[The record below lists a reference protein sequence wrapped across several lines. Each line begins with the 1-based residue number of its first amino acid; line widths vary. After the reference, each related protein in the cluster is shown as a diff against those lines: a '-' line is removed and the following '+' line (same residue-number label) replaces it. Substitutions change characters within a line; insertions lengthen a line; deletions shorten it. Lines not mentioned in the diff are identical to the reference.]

1 MKKLMV
7 LVMVAACAATVL
19 AQTREWVGAANGVWS
34 EPSNWD
40 PAGTPAA
47 NDVLKF
53 GDKGGYPSEND
64 TTLAYSLCF
73 TNTTGHPVTITGKKI
88 FLNGT
93 GLVDGNHNNAVLSAR
108 YAKDTVTIEPD
119 VQRTGGSVNIMGTG
133 SADYPLVFKGSVSGW
148 FEGGGT
154 IFFDKAVDFTGAYGA
169 DWWTTPIPNLYFN
182 ATGNVIP
189 KSFLIC
195 CDGALH
201 FGCEDAFTSAQVN
214 TIQISINGSRS
225 ATLDLGGFNQSVK
238 MISSGAD
245 AGNTYA
251 VTSPADKPAVL
262 RLDTSSN
269 MRNLAVVFTGSAGFE
284 LNAQDK
290 TLEASFTRAS
300 STIGSLTATKGIITL
315 NAAWSQA
322 KTVSV
327 GAEGQL
333 NLAVA
338 GALSAQ
344 AAVTVAD
351 GGVLNIAENCDCTVL
366 KLVLPDAGEVDP
378 GEWGSAESG
387 APNTSTALAGKG
399 RILVTGEKSAATWAG
414 DDTADGIAVASNWKV
429 GGAVAESINV
439 TGGGLLATF
448 AESGTH
454 ATVDRATSFDGLVF
468 TAPSFAFAKT
478 GSGVVG
484 VGEKGITAA
493 AAEGRTM
500 TFEPAVRA
508 MANQTWN
515 LAAGNTLVLN
525 GGLTGG
531 TTITKTGAGDVVLNA
546 AGEGSGLL
554 SFTEGRLKINVTEFS
569 RPLSL
574 LGEPVYN
581 AQGAVDHYA
590 DVLVPQKGVKTVFT
604 GSVTYTKNTEFAP
617 SGATVIEFA
626 GGFSGCGTF
635 RPKDTSRYVFSGK
648 PATFTGTSYF
658 DSGNANGVE
667 FAVAGNTTAGS
678 AQFYLYNGVGNGKIL
693 KCSVPWAFNYDFYLM
708 FGCPWSGASVNS
720 ATLDISGGDQGLST
734 LNMRKPDPGFM
745 LDVTSTGDSVLHVKS
760 VLNNTSGT
768 HNLFATFKGGAGFAL
783 TNTSDQVVTVDSV
796 STSTGRV
803 CVAAGTLTF
812 REGATWVNA
821 SKLEVSGGKLCV
833 PRKGIFTNKELAVE
847 LTGGVLELGA
857 VQRAKSVRIGETVYT
872 QGTVGAVGSG
882 ADVETAL
889 IEGSGVLKLKTGLV
903 LTVR

>member
-7 LVMVAACAATVL
+7 LAMVAACAATVL

-53 GDKGGYPSEND
+53 GDRGGYPSEND
-64 TTLAYSLCF
+64 TTLAYSLLF
-73 TNTTGHPVTITGKKI
+73 ANTAGHPVTITGNKI

-93 GLVDGNHNNAVLSAR
+93 DLVDGANNKAVLSAR
-108 YAKDTVTIEPD
+108 YATDTVTIEPD
-119 VQRTGGSVNIMGTG
+119 VQRNGGNAFIMGTA
-133 SADYPLVFKGSVSGW
+133 STSYPLVFKGTVSGW
-148 FEGGGT
+148 SEGGGT
-154 IFFDKAVDFTGAYGA
+154 IFFDHAVSFAGAYA
-169 DWWTTPIPNLYFN
+169 DWYTSPAPHFYFN
-182 ATGNVIP
+182 VPSNVVSGSMIVYN
-189 KSFLIC
+189 
-195 CDGALH
+195 DGTLH
-201 FGCEDAFTSAQVN
+201 FGCADAFTSANVGTLSIGGNNNCKNGTVN
-214 TIQISINGSRS
+214 LEGFSQSIRTLMGGS
-225 ATLDLGGFNQSVK
+225 A
-238 MISSGAD
+238 AD
-245 AGNTYA
+245 KTYV

-269 MRNLAVVFTGSAGFE
+269 MNNLTVVFTGSAGFE
-284 LNAQDK
+284 LNAKDK
-290 TLEASFTRAS
+290 TLVTSFARSS
-300 STIGSLTATKGIITL
+300 STVGSLTATKGIITL

-322 KTVSV
+322 KTVAV

-338 GALSAQ
+338 GALSAE

-378 GEWGSAESG
+378 GEWGSEESG
-387 APNTSTALAGKG
+387 ASNTSTALAGKG
-399 RILVTGEKSAATWAG
+399 KIYVTGEKSAATWAG
-414 DDTADGIAVASNWKV
+414 DDAADGIAVASNWKV

-493 AAEGRTM
+493 VAEGRTV
-500 TFEPAVRA
+500 TFEPAVRV

-531 TTITKTGAGDVVLNA
+531 TAITKTGAGGVTINGPIDATGTFTYSGNPTTGALTINTDTVSCPLVVSASGNDDAVVVRKDMKTTFLGKVTYGNNA
-546 AGEGSGLL
+546 A
-554 SFTEGRLKINVTEFS
+554 I
-569 RPLSL
+569 
-574 LGEPVYN
+574 
-581 AQGAVDHYA
+581 Q
-590 DVLVPQKGVKTVFT
+590 
-604 GSVTYTKNTEFAP
+604 P
-617 SGATVIEFA
+617 SGSAVVEYA
-626 GGFSGCGTF
+626 GGFQGYVLL
-635 RPKDTSRYVFSGK
+635 RPKDTSKIVFSGQ
-648 PATFTGTSYF
+648 PAVFTSGTYY
-658 DSGNANGVE
+658 DSGSNEGVE
-667 FAVAGNTTAGS
+667 FAVRGNKTNGD
-678 AQFYLYNGVGNGKIL
+678 QLFYLYSGANGL
-693 KCSVPWAFNYDFYLM
+693 KTMKCTVPWAFDYAFNLS
-708 FGCPWSGASVNS
+708 FGHNSDASVNQ
-720 ATLDISGGDQGLST
+720 AVLDISGGDQGL
-734 LNMRKPDPGFM
+734 RKMSFQHKPGNGYK
-745 LDVTSTGDSVLHVKS
+745 LVVRSTGDSVLHVLDPA
-760 VLNNTSGT
+760 VN
-768 HNLFATFKGGAGFAL
+768 FYATFEGGAGFAL
-783 TNTSDQVVTVDSV
+783 TNTADKVVTIDSV

-812 REGATWVNA
+812 KEGATWVNA

-833 PRKGIFTNKELAVE
+833 PRKGIFANKELAVE

-889 IEGSGVLKLKTGLV
+889 IEGSGVLKLKTGVVV
-903 LTVR
+903 LIR

>member
-1 MKKLMV
+1 MKTKLMV

-47 NDVLKF
+47 NDILKF

-64 TTLAYSLCF
+64 TTLAYSLLF
-73 TNTTGHPVTITGKKI
+73 ANTAGHPVTITGNKI

-93 GLVDGNHNNAVLSAR
+93 ELVDGSGNAAVLSAR
-108 YAKDTVTIEPD
+108 YAKDTITIEPD
-119 VQRTGGSVNIMGTG
+119 VQRKGGNNNIMGTG
-133 SADYPLVFKGSVSGW
+133 SADYPLVFEGSVSGW
-148 FEGGGT
+148 YEGGGT
-154 IFFDKAVDFTGAYGA
+154 MFFEKAVDFTNAYGA
-169 DWWTTPIPNLYFN
+169 DWYTTPSPNLYFN
-182 ATGNVIP
+182 ATGNVLP
-189 KSFLIC
+189 GVFYVLC
-195 CDGALH
+195 GGVLH
-201 FGCEDAFTSAQVN
+201 FGCEDAFTSAKVN
-214 TIQISINGSRS
+214 RIQIGLTGHNG
-225 ATLDLGGFNQSVK
+225 TLDLCGFSQSVTV
-238 MISSGAD
+238 I
-245 AGNTYA
+245 AGGGGVDNTYA

-269 MRNLAVVFTGSAGFE
+269 MRGLTVVFTGSAGFE

-290 TLEASFTRAS
+290 TLETSFARSS
-300 STIGSLTATKGIITL
+300 STVGSLTATKGVITL

-322 KTVSV
+322 RTVTV

-333 NLAVA
+333 NLAVV
-338 GALSAQ
+338 GALSAE

-351 GGVLNIAENCDCTVL
+351 GGVLNIAENCDVTVE

-387 APNTSTALAGKG
+387 ARNTSTALAGKG
-399 RILVTGEKSAATWAG
+399 KINVTGEKSAATWAG
-414 DDTADGIAVASNWKV
+414 DDAADGIAVVSNWKV

-439 TGGGLLATF
+439 TDGGLLATF

-478 GSGVVG
+478 GGGAVG

-493 AAEGRTM
+493 AAEGRTV

-531 TTITKTGAGDVVLNA
+531 AAVTKTGAGNVELKADGGA
-546 AGEGSGLL
+546 TGLF
-554 SFTEGRLKINVTEFS
+554 SFTEGKLALGCTQLNT
-569 RPLSL
+569 PLLL
-574 LGEPVYN
+574 LGEAVYN
-581 AQGAVDHYA
+581 NNGAIDHYA
-590 DVLVPQKGVKTVFT
+590 DPLVVVPNVRTVF
-604 GSVTYTKNTEFAP
+604 GGAVTYANNTLWEP
-617 SGATVIEFA
+617 SGSTEVEFA
-626 GGFSGCGTF
+626 GGFTGRGMF
-635 RPKDTSRYVFSGK
+635 RPKDTAKFVFSGK
-648 PATFTGTSYF
+648 PATFTETSYF
-658 DSGNANGVE
+658 DSGNANGLE

-678 AQFYLYNGVGNGKIL
+678 AHFYLYNGVGSGKIL
-693 KCSVPWAFNYDFYLM
+693 KCSVPWAFNYGFCLM
-708 FGCPWSGASVNS
+708 FGCPWSGGRVNS

-734 LNMRKPDPGFM
+734 LNMKKPDSGFM

-812 REGATWVNA
+812 KEGATWVNA

-833 PRKGIFTNKELAVE
+833 PRKGIFANKELAVE
-847 LTGGVLELGA
+847 LTGGQLELG
-857 VQRAKSVRIGETVYT
+857 VTVCAKSATVGGTTYT
-872 QGTVGAVGSG
+872 MGTVGAIGSG